1 MDIIDEIKKILD
13 ENSTLIKDNTRLTEE
28 VAFLKSLAEK
38 LKDREK
44 LYMSALQNTKNN
56 LEKLAKGIDT
66 TPHSRDKE
74 YGIKYYN
81 ESEE

>member
-1 MDIIDEIKKILD
+1 MDIIEEIKKILN
-13 ENSTLIKDNTRLTEE
+13 ENSTLIKENI
-28 VAFLKSLAEK
+28 FLKDTCQK

-44 LYMSALQNTKNN
+44 LYMSALQNTKN
-56 LEKLAKGIDT
+56 KLDKMAKSIDT

-81 ESEE
+81 ESEGNDV